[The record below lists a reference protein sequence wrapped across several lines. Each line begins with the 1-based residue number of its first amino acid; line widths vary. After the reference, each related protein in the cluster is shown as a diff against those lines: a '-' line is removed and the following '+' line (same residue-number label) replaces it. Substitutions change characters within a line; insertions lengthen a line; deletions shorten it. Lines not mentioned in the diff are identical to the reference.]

1 MPAVKAR
8 GRFHE
13 RRQRDRVRDEL
24 ANEDTLNRF
33 AHAGPLRD
41 GYGISANERIVEIP
55 WFVAQKPSGATL
67 DAGSALNHVSYLDV
81 VQPFVSDLHI
91 VTLVY
96 EGSAYP
102 ERGISYLYAD
112 LRELPYSDAVFDT
125 VASISTIEHIGM
137 DNSGYGVRAP
147 RASDPG
153 VEAQVAVQELGR
165 VLKPGGTLLLTVP
178 YGLREDHGNL
188 RQLDREDL
196 ELLIDAFSPS
206 QSSISIYR
214 YSADGWG
221 PSDLDEARDARYR
234 MNFGAE
240 AVACVRLVR

>member
-1 MPAVKAR
+1 MPAISAR
-8 GRFHE
+8 GRLHE

-24 ANEDTLNRF
+24 ANEDTLKRF
-33 AHAGPLRD
+33 AEAEPLRD
-41 GYGISANERIVEIP
+41 GYGIDANERIVEIP
-55 WFVAQKPSGATL
+55 WLVAQKPSGTTL
-67 DAGSALNHVSYLDV
+67 DAGSALNHISYLDS

-112 LRELPYSDAVFDT
+112 LRDLPYSDSLFDT
-125 VASISTIEHIGM
+125 VASISTIEHVGM

-147 RASDPG
+147 RASDPTA
-153 VEAQVAVQELGR
+153 EAQVAMRELGR

-178 YGLREDHGNL
+178 YGLRENHGTL
-188 RQLDREDL
+188 RQLDREDV
-196 ELLIDAFSPS
+196 ERLINAFSPS
-206 QSSISIYR
+206 QASISIYR
-214 YSADGWG
+214 YSQDGWR
-221 PSDLDEARDARYR
+221 PSDLDAAGNARYR
-234 MNFGAE
+234 IDFGAE

>member
-1 MPAVKAR
+1 MPAIRAR
-8 GRFHE
+8 GRLHE
-13 RRQRDRVRDEL
+13 
-24 ANEDTLNRF
+24 
-33 AHAGPLRD
+33 AGPLRD
-41 GYGISANERIVEIP
+41 GYGVDANERIVEIP
-55 WFVAQKPSGATL
+55 WLVAQEPSGTTL
-67 DAGSALNHVSYLDV
+67 DAGSALNHVSYLDS
-81 VQPFVSDLHI
+81 VQPLVSALHI

-102 ERGISYLYAD
+102 ERDISYLYAD
-112 LRELPYSDAVFDT
+112 LRDLPYSDSFFDT

-147 RASDPG
+147 RASDPSA
-153 VEAQVAVQELGR
+153 EAQLAVRELGR

-196 ELLIDAFSPS
+196 ERLIDAFSPS
-206 QSSISIYR
+206 QASISIYR
-214 YSADGWG
+214 YSQDGWG
-221 PSDLDEARDARYR
+221 PSELDAAAGARYQIEL
-234 MNFGAE
+234 GAE